1 MTNSH
6 ADRNAEAPVIST
18 YDALVQDIILT
29 LWGEEEY
36 KDLATRIADQFKHDD
51 DSLRLIREALE
62 SMVDE
67 MESAH
72 GPSIETTAYRNREKL
87 RNGES
92 LPIRQGIVN
101 YITSQDW
108 DTGND

>member
-1 MTNSH
+1 MATTP

-18 YDALVQDIILT
+18 YDALMQDVILT

-36 KDLATRIADQFKHDD
+36 KDLATRIVDQFKYDD

-62 SMVDE
+62 SIVDE

-72 GPSIETTAYRNREKL
+72 GPSIETTAYHNRQKL
-87 RNGES
+87 RNGEE
-92 LPIRQGIVN
+92 LPIRHGIVDF
-101 YITSQDW
+101 ITSQKW

>member
-1 MTNSH
+1 MVKVMATTP

-18 YDALVQDIILT
+18 YDALVQDIMLT
-29 LWGEEEY
+29 LWGADEY
-36 KDLATRIADQFKHDD
+36 QELATRIAEQFKHDD

-87 RNGES
+87 RKGEP
-92 LPIRQGIVN
+92 LPM
-101 YITSQDW
+101 
-108 DTGND
+108 GND